1 MGKNMQLQVA
11 NDTYNR
17 YERMGRNC
25 VKNHN
30 HKTFRSQEEATHR
43 SLERIREADRKIGHL
58 KQENELLKNG
68 SHELKAI
75 LGNAKGNA
83 YEENKK
89 LVDENMK
96 LRERLWLAQGGDP
109 REYGNPDIDTDVDAR
124 VIGLKKKIEE
134 LKKKLESKQ
143 SEREEEY
150 VKELADAKKEFE
162 ESQEEMLKV
171 QGTIIERDGE
181 LKALKQRNEV
191 LQKSF
196 QEEQTQK
203 NSHIETLARV
213 RDTMREKFGSLHPTG
228 LANDTAIE
236 PFVFKDLPQYIQRL
250 QQEIIQNEAASK
262 KLAVLNRYGLD
273 GLQWLGHQVTGM

>member
-1 MGKNMQLQVA
+1 MEKNMQLQVA

-17 YERMGRNC
+17 YEKMGRNC

-30 HKTFRSQEEATHR
+30 HRAFRSQEEATHR
-43 SLERIREADRKIGHL
+43 SLEQIREADHKIDDL

-68 SHELKAI
+68 NQELKAI

-96 LRERLWLAQGGDP
+96 LMERLWLAHGGDP
-109 REYGNPDIDTDVDAR
+109 REYGNPNIDTDADAR
-124 VIGLKKKIEE
+124 VIGLKKKVEE
-134 LKKKLESKQ
+134 LKEKLESKQ

-150 VKELADAKKEFE
+150 VKELADTKKEFE
-162 ESQEEMLKV
+162 QSKKEMVKA
-171 QGTIIERDGE
+171 QGTITERDGE
-181 LKALKQRNEV
+181 LKTLKQRNED
-191 LQKSF
+191 LQKSL

-213 RDTMREKFGSLHPTG
+213 RDTLREKFGPLHPTG
-228 LANDTAIE
+228 LANGTDIE

-250 QQEIIQNEAASK
+250 QQEIIQNEAAPK
-262 KLAVLNRYGLD
+262 KLAEPEPT
-273 GLQWLGHQVTGM
+273 WT